1 MGPRIIDP
9 APLGAV
15 VAFAGRS
22 GSLDGLSAKFR
33 HLDRH
38 QRGAVD
44 VAVFERRPARWTPVF
59 TRRITSACDHGVAT
73 TIQRALR

>member
-1 MGPRIIDP
+1 MGPRIVVP
-9 APLGAV
+9 APVGAV

-22 GSLDGLSAKFR
+22 GSLDGLSASFR

-44 VAVFERRPARWTPVF
+44 VAVCERRRARWTPVF
-59 TRRITSACDHGVAT
+59 TGRIGPTRVPSVAT
-73 TIQRALR
+73 TTQPTLH